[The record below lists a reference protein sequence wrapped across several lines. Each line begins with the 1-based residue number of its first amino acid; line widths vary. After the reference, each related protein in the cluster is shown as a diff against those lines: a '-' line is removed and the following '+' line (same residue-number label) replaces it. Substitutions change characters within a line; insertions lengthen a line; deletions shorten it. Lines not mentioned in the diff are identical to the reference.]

1 MASEPPQGKVD
12 VGQVLARGFSAL
24 RDNFLPFLA
33 ASLLL
38 AGLPAFALQ
47 YWAQRTFDTA
57 DPGFVLTG
65 GYWTVLGATLLASI
79 VSTVLLQGVLTR
91 STVLHLGGR
100 DADLGASAVLALRLL
115 PALIGLS
122 LLLGLMIGVGTML
135 LVFPGLM
142 IYCATLVAVPALIEE
157 RPGILAS
164 ITRSRDLTR
173 GSRWRI
179 FLIVILFW
187 FFSAAIQSIVA
198 LIAGVSLVD
207 ASQPPVEPLRAGIAA
222 GVSASLST
230 MIAAVVTAALYVELR
245 EVREGATT
253 NELADVF
260 A

>member
-1 MASEPPQGKVD
+1 MASEPPQENVD
-12 VGQVLARGFSAL
+12 VGRVLGRGFSAL
-24 RDNFLPFLA
+24 RDNFVAFLA
-33 ASLLL
+33 ISLLL
-38 AGLPAFALQ
+38 AGLPAGALQ
-47 YWAQRTFDTA
+47 YWAEGNFDIA

-65 GYWTVLGATLLASI
+65 GYWAVLGATVIANI

-100 DADLGASAVLALRLL
+100 DVDVGASAELALRLL
-115 PALIGLS
+115 PALIALS
-122 LLLGLMIGVGTML
+122 LLLGLMIGVGLLL

-164 ITRSRDLTR
+164 IGRSRDLTR

-179 FLIVILFW
+179 FLIAILFW

-198 LIAGVSLVD
+198 LIGGVSLFD
-207 ASQPPVEPLRAGIAA
+207 ASQPAVDPLRAGIAA
-222 GVSASLST
+222 GASASLST
-230 MIAAVVTAALYVELR
+230 MIVAVVTAALYVELR